1 MSGVRFHV
9 LCQRLTTTIHYIA
22 GGPEMKSLK
31 EIILGLAV
39 GGGIVLVL
47 SGIGAVRS
55 GSNWWPAYFIAGAII
70 AVGSLMLS
78 AKFIKQ

>member
-1 MSGVRFHV
+1 
-9 LCQRLTTTIHYIA
+9 
-22 GGPEMKSLK
+22 MKSLK

-55 GSNWWPAYFIAGAII
+55 GSNWWPAYFIAGAIS